1 MPIFRSGN
9 ASALFST
16 QSLPHLSPSLFLL
29 LLMALLHSYYNYM
42 VLFSDNIRMYVR
54 PSSAQGPCSLSFV
67 SVHQLKF
74 NPMSRVCCPF
84 TGSMVCLDFLILH
97 ISHAQPANCQP
108 HSTALTII
116 DSCPSD
122 TSTTCPPREHL
133 RPSILELITWDPG
146 GLLRLFVYFFPCT
159 WNIANLF
166 LVFPSVRLPHPPFSI
181 RGHRRWHPS
190 PHSCPPLSCGD
201 WFCCSPLPYT
211 CILLKSSAPTP
222 PSLLICI
229 LYLLPGLPKLVWINQ
244 VFAMMVSDRKLRILI
259 SRLDFKWKIT
269 NGKY

>member
-1 MPIFRSGN
+1 MTSLAEMPIFWSGD
-9 ASALFST
+9 ASTLFSA
-16 QSLPHLSPSLFLL
+16 QSLPHLSPSPFLL
-29 LLMALLHSYYNYM
+29 LSMALLHGYYNYM

-54 PSSAQGPCSLSFV
+54 PSSAQVPCSRSFV

-74 NPMSRVCCPF
+74 NPTSRVCCPF
-84 TGSMVCLDFLILH
+84 AGSMVCLDFLILH
-97 ISHAQPANCQP
+97 ISHARPANCHP

-116 DSCPSD
+116 DSRPSD
-122 TSTTCPPREHL
+122 ASATCPPREHS

-146 GLLRLFVYFFPCT
+146 GSLRLFVYFFPCT
-159 WNIANLF
+159 WNITNPF
-166 LVFPSVRLPHPPFSI
+166 LVFPSVRLPHPPFPI
-181 RGHRRWHPS
+181 RGHGRRHPS

-229 LYLLPGLPKLVWINQ
+229 SYLLPGLPKLV
-244 VFAMMVSDRKLRILI
+244 
-259 SRLDFKWKIT
+259 
-269 NGKY
+269 